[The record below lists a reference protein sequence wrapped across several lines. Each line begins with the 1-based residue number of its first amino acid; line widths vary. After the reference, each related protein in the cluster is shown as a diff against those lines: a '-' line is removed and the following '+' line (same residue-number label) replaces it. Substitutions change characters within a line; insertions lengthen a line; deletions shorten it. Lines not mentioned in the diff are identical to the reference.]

1 MNRNKIKEL
10 VPEGTRD
17 VSGNLV
23 DIDEV
28 NMDYGGY
35 RMKVKA
41 GGSIGDFYVNGPAK
55 PTTTAAST
63 SIPTRI
69 PSRPIPTRGSTA
81 ATPKRASAWDGTT
94 SSPTRAYRSAC

>member
-41 GGSIGDFYVNGPAK
+41 GGSIGDFYGYKQINIFPYDESNAF
-55 PTTTAAST
+55 
-63 SIPTRI
+63 
-69 PSRPIPTRGSTA
+69 
-81 ATPKRASAWDGTT
+81 TPDTW
-94 SSPTRAYRSAC
+94 